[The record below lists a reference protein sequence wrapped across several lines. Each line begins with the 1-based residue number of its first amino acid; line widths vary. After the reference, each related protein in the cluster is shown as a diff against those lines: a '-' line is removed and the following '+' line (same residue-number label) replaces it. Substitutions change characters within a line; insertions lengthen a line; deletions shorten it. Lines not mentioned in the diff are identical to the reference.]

1 MAQLLQ
7 FFDEFD
13 NLASLSVSVEEVF
26 LVDMDDNDLLYTTNK
41 AGEIERS
48 CSGKGLAIADR
59 CVICDDGSVH
69 SYGQIRDFVEGPCS
83 LNRRLTIRDKKL
95 RRLCESRGATRK
107 YVPGGIYP
115 IIPMGYIAVADFNMS
130 GTNWFLLPINVAR
143 TLTLDKYE
151 GHYGQNLAEVI
162 KCYDEI
168 WGEA

>member
-13 NLASLSVSVEEVF
+13 NLTSLSVSVEEVF
-26 LVDMDDNDLLYTTNK
+26 LVDMDDDDLLYTTNK
-41 AGEIERS
+41 AGEIETS
-48 CSGKGLAIADR
+48 YSGKGLAIADR
-59 CVICDDGSVH
+59 WMTDDGSVH
-69 SYGQIRDFVEGPCS
+69 SYGQIRDFVKGPCA

-95 RRLCESRGATRK
+95 RHLCENRGATRK